1 MGGFKDPG
9 YLERKSAATD
19 ARKAALEKFRANS
32 AVNDPAAAERQA
44 SRQAVSIARDAR
56 AVARKAAKAAR
67 EIEVAE
73 EAVRARELAEQA
85 DRDAAAQAKRESAE
99 KATREYT
106 EQTDR
111 KAARDARYA
120 ARKARNK

>member
-32 AVNDPAAAERQA
+32 AANDPAAAERQA